1 MIPRGARAAALLGQL
16 GAEVAHSVHVCRLA
30 VELFDQLQPLH
41 QLNGRSR
48 DWLAAAAL
56 LHDIGWTV
64 SEAKHHKH
72 TADLIR
78 AHEADLPGFSATEV
92 ELIANIARYH
102 RKAFP
107 KLEHAPFAALLP
119 AEREAVRKLAAILR
133 IADGLDRPH
142 RQAVTKL
149 ACTVTPTGVR
159 IQIAARA
166 DAGAHLEGAARKADL
181 FAEVFGSPA
190 EFASS

>member
-1 MIPRGARAAALLGQL
+1 MIPRVARAAALLGQL

-119 AEREAVRKLAAILR
+119 AEREIVCRLAALLR
-133 IADGLDRPH
+133 VADGLDRPH
-142 RQAVTKL
+142 RQAVTQL
-149 ACTVTPTGVR
+149 ACT
-159 IQIAARA
+159 IAATSVQIRVRSRA
-166 DAGAHLEGAARKADL
+166 ELVAHLDSAARKADL
-181 FAEVFGSPA
+181 FAEVFGKPA
-190 EFASS
+190 EFTGS